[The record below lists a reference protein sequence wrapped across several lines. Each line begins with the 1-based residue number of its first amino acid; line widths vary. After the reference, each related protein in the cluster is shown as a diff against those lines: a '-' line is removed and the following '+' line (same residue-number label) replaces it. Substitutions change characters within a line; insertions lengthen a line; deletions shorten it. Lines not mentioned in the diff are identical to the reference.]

1 MRQVLMTHACNA
13 NLISNNDM
21 NEYMQY
27 MITFSFD
34 VMHAD
39 DHFIDF
45 ESA

>member
-1 MRQVLMTHACNA
+1 MHVTLTY
-13 NLISNNDM
+13 NNDM

-39 DHFIDF
+39 DHFTDF